1 MRSFTRLLRS
11 LLLLMIFASA
21 FTITGCRLV
30 FEPEADAVK
39 RLFTSLP
46 TGDGRVV
53 RELCDGKDVCA
64 KLSQMSG
71 IIRSQWYNAQ
81 AGFFEIKQIEV
92 AEDTGFSY
100 VYVDLLLP
108 ERSNGPDPKIPLV
121 FEMERI
127 KLRWHIYQ
135 VDGIEEF
142 LRRAERARGIL

>member
-1 MRSFTRLLRS
+1 M
-11 LLLLMIFASA
+11 A
-21 FTITGCRLV
+21 
-30 FEPEADAVK
+30 
-39 RLFTSLP
+39 
-46 TGDGRVV
+46 
-53 RELCDGKDVCA
+53 
-64 KLSQMSG
+64 G

-81 AGFFEIKQIEV
+81 AGFFEIKQIEI